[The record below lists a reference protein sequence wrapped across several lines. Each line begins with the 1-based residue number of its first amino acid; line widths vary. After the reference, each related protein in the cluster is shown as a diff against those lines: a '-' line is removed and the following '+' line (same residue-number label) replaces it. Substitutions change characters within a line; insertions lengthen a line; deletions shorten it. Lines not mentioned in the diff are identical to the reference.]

1 MTTKKMWGGIPT
13 KHMQWLPCPQISSP
27 IVRSRYVETIE
38 FENGGGDA
46 VRSKQYRVE
55 YPFEFAGLAHEVE
68 GIDAFGKLASGFY
81 GDGLMHFAHPAN
93 FQTNIFAA
101 AWASPGLIEQGWTS
115 IYANEP
121 TFTDT
126 ASNSYSQPPRSAVF
140 IVDTEVDAVGR
151 KFTIAIPPSHTLHI
165 GASGSATGTAVV
177 RVRPINPDGAYATVT
192 DLTLLSA
199 TGATRMNSTFSGSS
213 YQAVEVYITRT
224 SLVDS
229 TLTLASMIAQLYR
242 TGFTPTVTAHVAGAG
257 TTGMEFV
264 DDAVVEEYTYMFPP
278 RKGISTTL
286 IEVEAW
292 RPV

>member
-27 IVRSRYVETIE
+27 ITRSRYVETIE

-46 VRSKQYRVE
+46 VRSKQYRVG
-55 YPFEFAGLAHEVE
+55 YPFEFVGPAHEVE

-81 GDGLMHFAHPAN
+81 GDGLMHVAHPAN
-93 FQTNIFAA
+93 FERNIFAA
-101 AWASPGLIEQGWTS
+101 AWASPGLIEQGWAN
-115 IYANEP
+115 IYSEHP
-121 TFTDT
+121 TYSDT
-126 ASNSYSQPPRSAVF
+126 VANSYGQPPRTATFAVTSDVEA
-140 IVDTEVDAVGR
+140 VDK
-151 KFTIAIPPSHTLHI
+151 KFTIAIPPTHTLHI

-177 RVRPINPDGAYATVT
+177 RVRPINSDNSYAATSA
-192 DLTLLSA
+192 LALLNPA
-199 TGATRMNSTFSGSS
+199 LGVRMNSTFSGSS

-229 TLTLASMIAQLYR
+229 TLTLTSMMAQLYR
-242 TGFTPTVTAHVAGAG
+242 TELTPTLPSVHIEG
-257 TTGMEFV
+257 TGSTGMEFV

-286 IEVEAW
+286 MEVEAW
-292 RPV
+292 R